1 MTNRAP
7 PRCYLFLQGPIGPF
21 FRKLG
26 KTLMARGHRVVR
38 VNFNGGDWFDW
49 AFGGPVPFRGSAA
62 EWPAFLLDLIA
73 RHGVTDLVLFGD
85 CRPLHAA
92 AIATVR
98 QHHGRVA
105 IHVLEEGYLRPHWI
119 TLERGGTNG
128 FSALPRT
135 ARGFRDAPEAD
146 QPPPP
151 HELVKGAPF
160 TLFLRTFLH
169 YLFIGLLRSRYRR
182 YQHHRRDDCWGQGYL
197 WLRRLIRMPAL
208 RRRAVRRQNRLIA
221 TRRPYVLVLLQLETD
236 KQILVHSPYGSLA
249 NFVEEVATS
258 FKNKAPKDMV
268 LVFKTHPLD
277 TGGMRFERQVKALKR
292 KLGIGGRVLFIDG
305 GHLPTL
311 INHCQS
317 AITVNSTAGV
327 NVLQRLK
334 PLKATGRVIYG
345 LPGLCFQGSLDAFW
359 SYRQPADAELFD
371 AFYNVVMHRTQANG
385 QFYSRAGMRLAI
397 ANLLPR
403 LESARLMPVEPVP
416 RPLPELQPAW
426 SSGASFPG
434 LGRPLAGREAVISQ
448 RHSVP

>member
-1 MTNRAP
+1 MIYGAP
-7 PRCYLFLQGPIGPF
+7 QRCFLFLQGPIGPF

-26 KTLMARGHRVVR
+26 DTLTERGHRVVR

-49 AFGGPVPFRGSAA
+49 AFGGAISFRGGAA
-62 EWPAFLLDLIA
+62 EWPAFLLDLVV
-73 RHGVTDLVLFGD
+73 RHGITDLILFGD

-92 AIATVR
+92 AIATLR
-98 QHHGRVA
+98 QHHPRIA
-105 IHVLEEGYLRPHWI
+105 LQVLEEGYIRPHWI

-135 ARGFRDAPEAD
+135 AQGFRNAPEAD
-146 QPPPP
+146 LPPPP
-151 HELVKGAPF
+151 HELVRGAPF

-169 YLFIGLLRSRYRR
+169 YLFIGLLRPRFRR
-182 YQHHRRDDCWGQGYL
+182 YQHHRRDDCIGQAFV
-197 WLRRLIRMPAL
+197 WIKRLIRMPVL
-208 RRRAVRRQNRLIA
+208 RRRAVRRQSRLIA
-221 TRRPYVLVLLQLETD
+221 SGRPYVLVLLQLESD

-249 NFVEEVATS
+249 NFIEEVATS

-277 TGGMRFERQVKALKR
+277 TGGMRFEHQVKALKR

-359 SYRQPADAELFD
+359 TYRQPADAELFD
-371 AFYNVVMHRTQANG
+371 AFYNVVMHRTQTNG
-385 QFYSRAGMRLAI
+385 QFYSRAGMDLAI

-403 LESARLMPVEPVP
+403 LEAARPALGESAN
-416 RPLPELQPAW
+416 RPYAELQPSWA
-426 SSGASFPG
+426 GGFARFG
-434 LGRPLAGREAVISQ
+434 HPLAGREAVISQ
-448 RHSVP
+448 RHSMP